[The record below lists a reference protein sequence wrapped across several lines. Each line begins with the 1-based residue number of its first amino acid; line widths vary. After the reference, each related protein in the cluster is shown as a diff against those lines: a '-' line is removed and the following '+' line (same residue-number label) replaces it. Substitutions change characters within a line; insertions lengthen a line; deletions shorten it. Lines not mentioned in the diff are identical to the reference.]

1 MALSWIW
8 TFAVAVSVIFGACSG
23 NIRSVSDAAVNGA
36 AEAAKFCLAFAGPV
50 CLWSGVLELMKRAGI
65 STRLARILRTPIRR
79 LFPDAKSTGADE
91 AIAENISANLL
102 GLGNAATPAGMR
114 AAKALAARAKNGEAT
129 DDLCM
134 LVVLNTASIQL
145 IPTSVA
151 AIRAANGAEN
161 AFDILPCVWLASA
174 AALAAGLI
182 SAKLFSL
189 CGRKR

>member
-1 MALSWIW
+1 MAWIW
-8 TFAVAVSVIFGACSG
+8 TFMTAGAVIFGVCSG
-23 NIRSVSDAAVNGA
+23 NIQNVSDAAANGA
-36 AEAAKFCLAFAGPV
+36 VEAVKFCFSICGPL

-65 STRLARILRTPIRR
+65 SAHLARMLRVPIRR

-102 GLGNAATPAGMR
+102 GVGNAATPAGMR
-114 AAKALAARAKNGEAT
+114 AAKALAAKAKNGEAT
-129 DDLCM
+129 DDLCR

-161 AFDILPCVWLASA
+161 AFDILPAVWLTSA
-174 AALAAGLI
+174 AALAVGLLC
-182 SAKLFSL
+182 AKLFSL
-189 CGRKR
+189 CGRKK